1 MTTNKHDFEELAAPK
16 AAAQEL
22 GISVATLRKYSLI
35 VEKVTGK
42 SDYFARTKQKAR
54 LYHQKDIDDL
64 KAFHRLSKNSGLTL
78 QEAARQIYAVSEKKP
93 EPETKEPAPKPAYN
107 STDVMDTEQVVKL
120 LNTLQKTIS
129 NQNEA
134 INSLQKQLNVIQKQ
148 NQDLIEAQKQ
158 LAAPQDDLDKFAA
171 LPDISGIVSADE
183 PKPKSEEEKR
193 AEVKKDMNKSQ
204 EQMHDEIMSKA
215 KENAKKR
222 ATSNVHRTL
231 EDMQLT
237 DQKAKSWFIVLEW
250 SARVLPS
257 PIPLSFSRERD
268 GSTSMGGMIPF
279 L

>member
-1 MTTNKHDFEELAAPK
+1 
-16 AAAQEL
+16 
-22 GISVATLRKYSLI
+22 
-35 VEKVTGK
+35 
-42 SDYFARTKQKAR
+42 
-54 LYHQKDIDDL
+54 
-64 KAFHRLSKNSGLTL
+64 
-78 QEAARQIYAVSEKKP
+78 
-93 EPETKEPAPKPAYN
+93 
-107 STDVMDTEQVVKL
+107 MDTEQVVKL
-120 LNTLQKTIS
+120 RNSLQKTIS

-237 DQKAKSWFIVLEW
+237 DQKEHWWQKIFK
-250 SARVLPS
+250 
-257 PIPLSFSRERD
+257 F
-268 GSTSMGGMIPF
+268 
-279 L
+279 

>member
-16 AAAQEL
+16 AAAQAL

-42 SDYFARTKQKAR
+42 IDYFARTKQKAR

-78 QEAARQIYAVSEKKP
+78 QEAARQIYAVSEKK
-93 EPETKEPAPKPAYN
+93 PETKEPAPKPAYN

-148 NQDLIEAQKQ
+148 NQDLIEAQT
-158 LAAPQDDLDKFAA
+158 
-171 LPDISGIVSADE
+171 
-183 PKPKSEEEKR
+183 R
-193 AEVKKDMNKSQ
+193 
-204 EQMHDEIMSKA
+204 
-215 KENAKKR
+215 
-222 ATSNVHRTL
+222 
-231 EDMQLT
+231 
-237 DQKAKSWFIVLEW
+237 
-250 SARVLPS
+250 
-257 PIPLSFSRERD
+257 
-268 GSTSMGGMIPF
+268 
-279 L
+279 

>member
-93 EPETKEPAPKPAYN
+93 EPETREPAPKPAYN

-158 LAAPQDDLDKFAA
+158 LAAPQDNLDKFAA

-183 PKPKSEEEKR
+183 PKPESEEEKR

-237 DQKAKSWFIVLEW
+237 DQKEHWWQKIFK
-250 SARVLPS
+250 
-257 PIPLSFSRERD
+257 F
-268 GSTSMGGMIPF
+268 
-279 L
+279 

>member
-78 QEAARQIYAVSEKKP
+78 QEAALQIYAVSEKKP

-158 LAAPQDDLDKFAA
+158 LAAPQDDLDKF
-171 LPDISGIVSADE
+171 GIVSADE

-237 DQKAKSWFIVLEW
+237 DQKEHWWQKIFK
-250 SARVLPS
+250 
-257 PIPLSFSRERD
+257 F
-268 GSTSMGGMIPF
+268 
-279 L
+279 

>member
-1 MTTNKHDFEELAAPK
+1 M
-16 AAAQEL
+16 
-22 GISVATLRKYSLI
+22 
-35 VEKVTGK
+35 
-42 SDYFARTKQKAR
+42 
-54 LYHQKDIDDL
+54 
-64 KAFHRLSKNSGLTL
+64 
-78 QEAARQIYAVSEKKP
+78 QEAALQIYAVSEKKP

-183 PKPKSEEEKR
+183 PKPKS

-237 DQKAKSWFIVLEW
+237 DQKEHWWQKIFK
-250 SARVLPS
+250 
-257 PIPLSFSRERD
+257 F
-268 GSTSMGGMIPF
+268 
-279 L
+279 